1 MAEQRDP
8 VVLYNKDL
16 KETATVPA
24 GAAEVLKKSGWT
36 EEVPK
41 TALNRLPDDPPKEA

>member
-1 MAEQRDP
+1 MAQPRDA
-8 VVLYNKDL
+8 VTLYHSGL

-36 EEVPK
+36 EDVPK
-41 TALNRLPDDPPKEA
+41 KYQDEPQKEA